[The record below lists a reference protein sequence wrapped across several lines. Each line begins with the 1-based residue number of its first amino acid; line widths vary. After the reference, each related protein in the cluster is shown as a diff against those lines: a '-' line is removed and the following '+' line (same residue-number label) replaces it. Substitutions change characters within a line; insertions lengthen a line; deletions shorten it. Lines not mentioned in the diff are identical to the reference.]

1 MDLASSMSLI
11 PITCRSIIYLYPY
24 GFPARDVSHTY
35 YRVCIYVGICTY
47 IRYSGVGK
55 DGYPPPAG
63 YPFQPHDQP
72 PLPVVTVP
80 VVAYVA
86 EPVPPPPSCLDIWYS
101 LSLLFSLNSIL
112 KLKLCSYHF
121 IFLDVQ
127 FGHSLLLLPPEYVFS
142 SVRPFSLLL
151 TRSQFHSSFDDHR

>member
-1 MDLASSMSLI
+1 MPLHLARLIIKIMDLASSMFLI
-11 PITCRSIIYLYPY
+11 PITCRSIIYLYPH

-35 YRVCIYVGICTY
+35 YRVCIYVGIRTY
-47 IRYSGVGK
+47 ERYSGVGK

-101 LSLLFSLNSIL
+101 LSPSL
-112 KLKLCSYHF
+112 
-121 IFLDVQ
+121 
-127 FGHSLLLLPPEYVFS
+127 
-142 SVRPFSLLL
+142 
-151 TRSQFHSSFDDHR
+151 SQFDIEIEIVLIPFHISGCAVWPLFVAVAS